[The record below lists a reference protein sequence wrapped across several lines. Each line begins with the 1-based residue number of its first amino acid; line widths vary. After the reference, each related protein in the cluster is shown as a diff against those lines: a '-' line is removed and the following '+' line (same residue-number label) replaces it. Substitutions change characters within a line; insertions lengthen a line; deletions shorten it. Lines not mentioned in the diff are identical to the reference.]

1 VRINLQIPPQLVD
14 VNVHPTKMEVRFSN
28 ERAIYHL
35 FLSAV
40 RKAIQSQKI
49 IPVFNLKSNDSVR
62 TEIDRHFKSY
72 RRTSVR
78 PAVFTRK
85 THREVPGNQLAFSY
99 TVPQPEES
107 EKEEVETVL
116 SDEEKSGQQPHLW
129 QVHRRY
135 ILSQIKSGLVI
146 IDQHVAHER
155 VLYEK
160 ILKYLNEKKPVPS
173 QKLLFPQTLELAL
186 EDYLIFTEIKE
197 LLQKISFSITEL
209 SGRTILIE
217 GIPSDVKVGYEAK
230 VLLEIID
237 YYRENEGSTLL
248 PHEKIAAAFACKNAI
263 KSGEKLTLRE
273 MSSLVDQLF
282 ATSEPYFCPH
292 GRPVIVTLNLNEID
306 KKFKRM

>member
-1 VRINLQIPPQLVD
+1 
-14 VNVHPTKMEVRFSN
+14 
-28 ERAIYHL
+28 
-35 FLSAV
+35 
-40 RKAIQSQKI
+40 
-49 IPVFNLKSNDSVR
+49 
-62 TEIDRHFKSY
+62 
-72 RRTSVR
+72 
-78 PAVFTRK
+78 
-85 THREVPGNQLAFSY
+85 
-99 TVPQPEES
+99 
-107 EKEEVETVL
+107 
-116 SDEEKSGQQPHLW
+116 
-129 QVHRRY
+129 
-135 ILSQIKSGLVI
+135 
-146 IDQHVAHER
+146 
-155 VLYEK
+155 
-160 ILKYLNEKKPVPS
+160 
-173 QKLLFPQTLELAL
+173 LAL